1 MTIRERLAGLGLREL
16 LPSFIHACLAIAAL
30 MLLTDRLQRVAK
42 SATADR
48 SWTAATG
55 QTLRLAGLDEG
66 PLLGIEGTPGGG
78 ITVVSDQATLTDG
91 GAVQPV
97 KWMAQ
102 GDSRGDYK
110 AKVEISIVGKDG
122 DVVLNR
128 VGEAVT
134 PQVQIQVKNAKLR
147 VDVGVTVGDS
157 LTMPK
162 TRVVVGERDLPPA
175 GPGFSYIVPDG
186 DSLSVEYPEPSND
199 QPSGVATWLGS
210 VREKE
215 QDTILPLR
223 EVAIVPEDARTP
235 DSSACAAGQRY
246 AFALFFRPVL
256 FPYPTG
262 KDCKPGILTA
272 RNLQLTA
279 DTVVVSL
286 AGKAWEMK
294 DGMPSAS
301 LWSWASGNPVL
312 SLVINKLLPAAVGLA
327 LGLFTWNR
335 RASKDR
341 GKAEK
346 GEGEEKVEEASPRKP
361 RRAVARDR
369 AGRKTVRA
377 RRN

>member
-223 EVAIVPEDARTP
+223 EVAIVPEDR
-235 DSSACAAGQRY
+235 AAPGQLGMRR
-246 AFALFFRPVL
+246 RPTLCLCPL
-256 FPYPTG
+256 FPSGPVPIPDRKG
-262 KDCKPGILTA
+262 LQA
-272 RNLQLTA
+272 RDPHRAEPPAHRRHRRCIPRRQGLGNEGRHA
-279 DTVVVSL
+279 KCEPVVVGVRQSRPL
-286 AGKAWEMK
+286 ARHQQA
-294 DGMPSAS
+294 AS
-301 LWSWASGNPVL
+301 RRRGPRSWPVHL
-312 SLVINKLLPAAVGLA
+312 EP
-327 LGLFTWNR
+327 
-335 RASKDR
+335 
-341 GKAEK
+341 
-346 GEGEEKVEEASPRKP
+346 EGIKRQ
-361 RRAVARDR
+361 
-369 AGRKTVRA
+369 GQG
-377 RRN
+377 